1 MFSGVICL
9 GLTKHEVILR
19 YIKDLEVGSKVSV
32 RQIAKELDLSEG
44 TAYRAIKDA
53 ENQGLVSSIPK
64 VGTIR
69 IENEKKELEDL
80 SLREIAL
87 IVEGEIVS
95 GANKLGFVPCNFV
108 VGSTSKETLGQYL
121 KQESLLQVGDN
132 KELQKVAVEKEVPI
146 LLTGGFTIA
155 AELLE
160 EVLKKNIPLIQCP
173 YETFIAITLI
183 NNAVS
188 ERLKIKELIRIEDI
202 MIDKPFYLRPEQ
214 NVNDWHVL
222 AEKTGHSRF
231 PVVDENRRVV
241 GIITAIDV
249 AGKSKKDL
257 IEKVMNKNVLTTRPN
272 NLVTHLSR
280 LLIWESFEL
289 IPVTDDEQ
297 YLLGVVS
304 RQDILNSFQQL
315 QKQPQFG
322 ETIDNLTLS
331 GFKLGEYEHGV
342 KIFGEITQF
351 MVNETETASTGVLT
365 TILHTASYIAIKKQ
379 FRWNTQTEAFS
390 IYQFAPIE
398 VGEYVEVFTRIL
410 LLDKKSAVIE
420 VELYSGDKM
429 KAKALATVKMIKK

>member
-1 MFSGVICL
+1 MICL

-19 YIKDLEVGSKVSV
+19 YIRDLAIGSKVSV
-32 RQIAKELDLSEG
+32 RQIAKELDVSEG
-44 TAYRAIKDA
+44 TAYRAIKEA
-53 ENQGLVSSIPK
+53 ENQGWVSSIPK

-69 IENEKKELEDL
+69 IEDDKKELEDL
-80 SLREIAL
+80 SLREIGL
-87 IVEGEIVS
+87 IVEGEIIS
-95 GANKLGFVPCNFV
+95 GHNKLGFVPGNFI
-108 VGSTSKETLGQYL
+108 VGASSKETLLKYL
-121 KQESLLQVGDN
+121 NQDVLFLIGDN
-132 KELQKVAVEKEVPI
+132 KELQELAVELEIPM
-146 LLTGGFTIA
+146 LLTGGFSVDNK
-155 AELLE
+155 LLE
-160 EVLKKNIPLIQCP
+160 KIQSKNIPLIYCP

-202 MIDKPFYLRPEQ
+202 MINNPYYLMPEQ
-214 NVNDWHVL
+214 SVNDWHVL

-231 PVVDENRRVV
+231 PVIDNHHKVV

-249 AGKSKKDL
+249 AGKSKKEIIDN
-257 IEKVMNKNVLTTRPN
+257 VMNKNVLTTKPN

-289 IPVTDDEQ
+289 IPVTDDDNN
-297 YLLGVVS
+297 LLGVVS

-331 GFKLGEYEHGV
+331 GFKLGEYEHGI

-351 MVNETETASTGVLT
+351 MVNESETASTGVLT
-365 TILHTASYIAIKKQ
+365 MILHTASYIAIKKQ

-390 IYQFAPIE
+390 LYQFAPIE
-398 VGEYVEVFTRIL
+398 VGEFVEVFTKIL
-410 LLDKKSAVIE
+410 LLDKKSAVLE
-420 VELYSGDKM
+420 VELYSEEKL
-429 KAKALATVKMIKK
+429 KAKAVATVKMVKK

>member
-1 MFSGVICL
+1 MICL

-19 YIKDLEVGSKVSV
+19 YIRDLAIGSKVSV
-32 RQIAKELDLSEG
+32 RQIAKELDVSEG
-44 TAYRAIKDA
+44 TAYRAIKEA
-53 ENQGLVSSIPK
+53 ENQGWVSSIPK

-69 IENEKKELEDL
+69 IEDDKKELEDL

-87 IVEGEIVS
+87 IVEGEIIS
-95 GANKLGFVPCNFV
+95 GHNKLGFVPDNFI
-108 VGSTSKETLGQYL
+108 VGASSKETLLKYL
-121 KQESLLQVGDN
+121 NQNVLFLIGDN
-132 KELQKVAVEKEVPI
+132 QELQELAVKLEVPM
-146 LLTGGFTIA
+146 LLTGGFSVNEKLMAQII
-155 AELLE
+155 E
-160 EVLKKNIPLIQCP
+160 KNIPLVYCP

-202 MIDKPFYLRPEQ
+202 MIDNPYYLKPEQ
-214 NVNDWHVL
+214 SVNDWHVL

-231 PVVDENRRVV
+231 PVIDSHNKVV

-249 AGKSKKDL
+249 AGKSKKEIID
-257 IEKVMNKNVLTTRPN
+257 KVMNKNVLTTKPN

-289 IPVTDDEQ
+289 IPVTDDDNN
-297 YLLGVVS
+297 LLGVVS

-331 GFKLGEYEHGV
+331 GFKLGEYEDGI

-351 MVNETETASTGVLT
+351 MVNESETASTGVLT
-365 TILHTASYIAIKKQ
+365 MILHTASYIAIKKQ
-379 FRWNTQTEAFS
+379 FRWNSQTEAFS
-390 IYQFAPIE
+390 LYQFAPIE
-398 VGEYVEVFTRIL
+398 VGEFVEVFTKIL
-410 LLDKKSAVIE
+410 LLDKKSAVLE
-420 VELYSGDKM
+420 VELYSEEKL
-429 KAKALATVKMIKK
+429 KAKATATVRMVKK

>member
-1 MFSGVICL
+1 M

-19 YIKDLEVGSKVSV
+19 YIRDLAIGSKVSV
-32 RQIAKELDLSEG
+32 RQIAKELDVSEG
-44 TAYRAIKDA
+44 TAYRAIKEA
-53 ENQGLVSSIPK
+53 ENQGWVSSIPK

-69 IENEKKELEDL
+69 IEDDKKELEDL

-87 IVEGEIVS
+87 IVEGEIIS
-95 GANKLGFVPCNFV
+95 GHNKLGFVPDNFI
-108 VGSTSKETLGQYL
+108 VGASSKETLLKYL
-121 KQESLLQVGDN
+121 NQNVLFLIGDN
-132 KELQKVAVEKEVPI
+132 QELQELAVKLEVPM
-146 LLTGGFTIA
+146 LLTGGFSVNEKLMAQII
-155 AELLE
+155 E
-160 EVLKKNIPLIQCP
+160 KNIPLVYCP

-202 MIDKPFYLRPEQ
+202 MIDNPYYLKPEQ
-214 NVNDWHVL
+214 SVNDWHVL

-231 PVVDENRRVV
+231 PVIDSHNKVV

-249 AGKSKKDL
+249 AGKSKKEIID
-257 IEKVMNKNVLTTRPN
+257 KVMNKNVLTTKPN

-289 IPVTDDEQ
+289 IPVTDDDNN
-297 YLLGVVS
+297 LLGVVS

-331 GFKLGEYEHGV
+331 GFKLGEYEDGI

-351 MVNETETASTGVLT
+351 MVNESETASTGVLT
-365 TILHTASYIAIKKQ
+365 MILHTASYIAIKKQ

-390 IYQFAPIE
+390 LYQFAPIE
-398 VGEYVEVFTRIL
+398 VGEFVEVF
-410 LLDKKSAVIE
+410 
-420 VELYSGDKM
+420 
-429 KAKALATVKMIKK
+429 

>member
-1 MFSGVICL
+1 MICL

-19 YIKDLEVGSKVSV
+19 YIRDLAIGSKVSV
-32 RQIAKELDLSEG
+32 RQIAKELDVSEG
-44 TAYRAIKDA
+44 TAYRAIKEA
-53 ENQGLVSSIPK
+53 ENQGWVSSIPK

-69 IENEKKELEDL
+69 IEDDKKELEDL

-87 IVEGEIVS
+87 IVEGEIIS
-95 GANKLGFVPCNFV
+95 GHNKLGFVPDNFI
-108 VGSTSKETLGQYL
+108 VGASSKETLLKYL
-121 KQESLLQVGDN
+121 NQNVLFLIGDN
-132 KELQKVAVEKEVPI
+132 QELQELAVKLEVPM
-146 LLTGGFTIA
+146 LLTGGFSVNERLMAQII
-155 AELLE
+155 E
-160 EVLKKNIPLIQCP
+160 KNIPLVYCP

-202 MIDKPFYLRPEQ
+202 MIDNPYYLKPEQ
-214 NVNDWHVL
+214 SVNDWHVL

-231 PVVDENRRVV
+231 PVIDSHNKVV

-249 AGKSKKDL
+249 AGKSKKEIID
-257 IEKVMNKNVLTTRPN
+257 KVMNKNVLTTKPN

-289 IPVTDDEQ
+289 IPVTDDDNN
-297 YLLGVVS
+297 LLGVVS

-331 GFKLGEYEHGV
+331 GFKLGEYEDGI

-351 MVNETETASTGVLT
+351 MVNESETASTGVLT
-365 TILHTASYIAIKKQ
+365 MILHTASYIAIKKQ

-390 IYQFAPIE
+390 LYQFAPIE
-398 VGEYVEVFTRIL
+398 VGEFVEVFTKIL
-410 LLDKKSAVIE
+410 LLDKKSAVLE
-420 VELYSGDKM
+420 VELYSEEKL
-429 KAKALATVKMIKK
+429 KAKATATVRMVKK

>member
-1 MFSGVICL
+1 M

-19 YIKDLEVGSKVSV
+19 YIRDLAIGSKVSV
-32 RQIAKELDLSEG
+32 RQIAKELDVSEG
-44 TAYRAIKDA
+44 TAYRAIKEA
-53 ENQGLVSSIPK
+53 ENQGWVSSIPK

-69 IENEKKELEDL
+69 IEDDKKELEDL

-87 IVEGEIVS
+87 IVEGEIIS
-95 GANKLGFVPCNFV
+95 GHNKLGFVPDNFI
-108 VGSTSKETLGQYL
+108 VGASSKETLLKYL
-121 KQESLLQVGDN
+121 NQNVLFLIGDN
-132 KELQKVAVEKEVPI
+132 QELQELAVKLEVPM
-146 LLTGGFTIA
+146 LLTGGFSVNEKLMAQII
-155 AELLE
+155 E
-160 EVLKKNIPLIQCP
+160 KNIPLVYCP

-202 MIDKPFYLRPEQ
+202 MIDNPYYLKPEQ
-214 NVNDWHVL
+214 SVNDWHVL

-231 PVVDENRRVV
+231 PVIDSHNKVV

-249 AGKSKKDL
+249 AGKSKKEIID
-257 IEKVMNKNVLTTRPN
+257 KVMNKNVLTTKPN

-289 IPVTDDEQ
+289 IPVTDDDNN
-297 YLLGVVS
+297 LLGVVS

-331 GFKLGEYEHGV
+331 GFKLGEYEDGI

-351 MVNETETASTGVLT
+351 MVNESETASTGVLT
-365 TILHTASYIAIKKQ
+365 MILHTASYIAIKKQ

-390 IYQFAPIE
+390 LYQFAPIE
-398 VGEYVEVFTRIL
+398 VGEFVEVFTKIL
-410 LLDKKSAVIE
+410 LLDKKSAVLE
-420 VELYSGDKM
+420 VELYSEEKL
-429 KAKALATVKMIKK
+429 KAKATATVRMVKK

>member
-1 MFSGVICL
+1 MICL

-19 YIKDLEVGSKVSV
+19 YIRDLAIGSKVSV
-32 RQIAKELDLSEG
+32 RQIAKELDVSEG
-44 TAYRAIKDA
+44 TAYRAIKEA
-53 ENQGLVSSIPK
+53 ENQGWVSSIPK

-69 IENEKKELEDL
+69 IEDDKKELEDL

-87 IVEGEIVS
+87 IVEGEIIS
-95 GANKLGFVPCNFV
+95 GHNKLGFVPDNFI
-108 VGSTSKETLGQYL
+108 VGASSKETLLKYL
-121 KQESLLQVGDN
+121 NQNVLFLIGDN
-132 KELQKVAVEKEVPI
+132 QELQELAIKLEVPM
-146 LLTGGFTIA
+146 LLTGGFSVNEKLMAQII
-155 AELLE
+155 E
-160 EVLKKNIPLIQCP
+160 KNIPLVYCP

-202 MIDKPFYLRPEQ
+202 MIDNPYYLKPEQ
-214 NVNDWHVL
+214 SVNDWHVL

-231 PVVDENRRVV
+231 PVIDSHNKVV

-249 AGKSKKDL
+249 AGKSKKEIID
-257 IEKVMNKNVLTTRPN
+257 KVMNKNVLTTKPN

-289 IPVTDDEQ
+289 IPVTDDDNN
-297 YLLGVVS
+297 LLGVVS

-331 GFKLGEYEHGV
+331 GFKLGEYEDGI

-351 MVNETETASTGVLT
+351 MVNESETASTGVLT
-365 TILHTASYIAIKKQ
+365 MILHTASYIAIKKQ

-390 IYQFAPIE
+390 LYQFAPIE
-398 VGEYVEVFTRIL
+398 VGEFVEVFTKIL
-410 LLDKKSAVIE
+410 LLDKKSAVLE
-420 VELYSGDKM
+420 VELYSEEKL
-429 KAKALATVKMIKK
+429 KAKATATVRMVKK

>member
-1 MFSGVICL
+1 VICL

-19 YIKDLEVGSKVSV
+19 YIRDLAIGSKVSV
-32 RQIAKELDLSEG
+32 RQIAKELDVSEG
-44 TAYRAIKDA
+44 TAYRAIKEA
-53 ENQGLVSSIPK
+53 ENQGWVSSIPK

-69 IENEKKELEDL
+69 IEDDKKELEDL

-87 IVEGEIVS
+87 IVEGEIIS
-95 GANKLGFVPCNFV
+95 GHNKLGFVPDNFI
-108 VGSTSKETLGQYL
+108 VGASSKETLLKYL
-121 KQESLLQVGDN
+121 NQNVLFLIGDN
-132 KELQKVAVEKEVPI
+132 QELQELAVKLEVPM
-146 LLTGGFTIA
+146 LLTGGFSVNEKLMAQII
-155 AELLE
+155 E
-160 EVLKKNIPLIQCP
+160 KNIPLVYCP

-202 MIDKPFYLRPEQ
+202 MIDNPYYLKPEQ
-214 NVNDWHVL
+214 SVNDWHVL

-231 PVVDENRRVV
+231 PVIDSHNKVV

-249 AGKSKKDL
+249 AGKSKKEIID
-257 IEKVMNKNVLTTRPN
+257 KVMNKNVLTTKPN

-289 IPVTDDEQ
+289 IPVTDDDNN
-297 YLLGVVS
+297 LLGVVS

-331 GFKLGEYEHGV
+331 GFKLGEYEDGI

-351 MVNETETASTGVLT
+351 MVNESETASTGVLT
-365 TILHTASYIAIKKQ
+365 MILHTASYIAIKKQ

-390 IYQFAPIE
+390 LYQFAPIE
-398 VGEYVEVFTRIL
+398 VGEFVEVFTKIL
-410 LLDKKSAVIE
+410 LLDKKSAVLE
-420 VELYSGDKM
+420 VELYSEEKL
-429 KAKALATVKMIKK
+429 KAKATATVRMVKK

>member
-1 MFSGVICL
+1 VICL

-19 YIKDLEVGSKVSV
+19 YIRDLAIGSKVSV
-32 RQIAKELDLSEG
+32 RQIAKELDVSEG
-44 TAYRAIKDA
+44 TAYRAIKEA
-53 ENQGLVSSIPK
+53 ENQGWVSSIPK

-69 IENEKKELEDL
+69 IEDDKKELEDL

-87 IVEGEIVS
+87 IVEGEIIS
-95 GANKLGFVPCNFV
+95 GHNKLGFVPDNFI
-108 VGSTSKETLGQYL
+108 VGASSKETLLKYL
-121 KQESLLQVGDN
+121 NQNVLFLIGDN
-132 KELQKVAVEKEVPI
+132 QELQELAVKLEVPM
-146 LLTGGFTIA
+146 LLTGGFSVNEKLMAQII
-155 AELLE
+155 E
-160 EVLKKNIPLIQCP
+160 KNIPLVYCP

-202 MIDKPFYLRPEQ
+202 MIDNPYYLKPEQ
-214 NVNDWHVL
+214 SVNDWHVL

-231 PVVDENRRVV
+231 PVIDSHNKVV

-249 AGKSKKDL
+249 AGKSKKEIID
-257 IEKVMNKNVLTTRPN
+257 KVMNKNVLTTKPN

-289 IPVTDDEQ
+289 IPVTDDDNN
-297 YLLGVVS
+297 LLGVVS

-331 GFKLGEYEHGV
+331 GFKLGEYEDGI

-351 MVNETETASTGVLT
+351 MVNESETASTGVLT
-365 TILHTASYIAIKKQ
+365 MILHTASYIAIKKQ
-379 FRWNTQTEAFS
+379 FRWNSQTEAFS
-390 IYQFAPIE
+390 LYQFAPIE
-398 VGEYVEVFTRIL
+398 VGEFVEVFTKIL
-410 LLDKKSAVIE
+410 LLDKKSAVLE
-420 VELYSGDKM
+420 VELYSEEKL
-429 KAKALATVKMIKK
+429 KAKATATVRMVKK

>member
-1 MFSGVICL
+1 MICL

-19 YIKDLEVGSKVSV
+19 YIRDLAIGSKVSV
-32 RQIAKELDLSEG
+32 RQIAKELDVSEG
-44 TAYRAIKDA
+44 TAYRAIKEA
-53 ENQGLVSSIPK
+53 ENQGWVSSIPK

-69 IENEKKELEDL
+69 IEDDKKELEDL

-87 IVEGEIVS
+87 IVEGEIIS
-95 GANKLGFVPCNFV
+95 GHNKLGFVPDNFI
-108 VGSTSKETLGQYL
+108 VGASSKETLLKYL
-121 KQESLLQVGDN
+121 NQNVLFLIGDN
-132 KELQKVAVEKEVPI
+132 QELQELAVKLEVPM
-146 LLTGGFTIA
+146 LLTGGFSVNEKLMAQII
-155 AELLE
+155 E
-160 EVLKKNIPLIQCP
+160 KNIPLVYCP

-202 MIDKPFYLRPEQ
+202 MIDNPYYLKPEQ
-214 NVNDWHVL
+214 SVNDWHVL

-231 PVVDENRRVV
+231 PVIDSHNKVV

-249 AGKSKKDL
+249 AGKSKKEIID
-257 IEKVMNKNVLTTRPN
+257 KVMNKNVLTTKPN

-289 IPVTDDEQ
+289 IPVTDDDNN
-297 YLLGVVS
+297 LLGVVS

-331 GFKLGEYEHGV
+331 GFKLGEYEDGI

-351 MVNETETASTGVLT
+351 MVNESETASTGVLT
-365 TILHTASYIAIKKQ
+365 MILHTASYIAIKKQ

-390 IYQFAPIE
+390 LYQFAPIE
-398 VGEYVEVFTRIL
+398 VGEFVEVFTKIL
-410 LLDKKSAVIE
+410 LLDKKSAVLE
-420 VELYSGDKM
+420 VELYSEEKL
-429 KAKALATVKMIKK
+429 KAKATATVRMVKK